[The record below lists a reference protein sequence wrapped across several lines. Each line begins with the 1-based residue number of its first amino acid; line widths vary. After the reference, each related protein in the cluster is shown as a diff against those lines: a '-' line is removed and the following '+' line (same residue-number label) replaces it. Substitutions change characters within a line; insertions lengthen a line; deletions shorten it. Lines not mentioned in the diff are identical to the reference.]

1 MHDYLNVVIWVVWF
15 LKLGRRWAED
25 IGLMYVV
32 VLLLG
37 KVDQPACIY
46 FGIGLIG
53 KFLTK
58 CTEFDANFG
67 I

>member
-25 IGLMYVV
+25 MGLMYVV

-37 KVDQPACIY
+37 KVDQPAFIY
-46 FGIGLIG
+46 FGIGMIG
-53 KFLTK
+53 KFST
-58 CTEFDANFG
+58 
-67 I
+67 

>member
-1 MHDYLNVVIWVVWF
+1 MGSMVFKTRAPVGGRYGFNVVCT
-15 LKLGRRWAED
+15 
-25 IGLMYVV
+25 MYV
-32 VLLLG
+32 LLQG

-53 KFLTK
+53 KFSTK
-58 CTEFDANFG
+58 CIEFDANFA

>member
-1 MHDYLNVVIWVVWF
+1 MHDYLNVVLWVVWF

-25 IGLMYVV
+25 MQYY
-32 VLLLG
+32 VLLQG

-53 KFLTK
+53 KFLTE
-58 CTEFDANFG
+58 CTEFDANF
-67 I
+67 